1 MSFEWIADSNA
12 PRCKTGLPLFS
23 AAQIRDLEQ
32 LAAASASQPRL
43 MEAAGLAVARWAL
56 ALTPHAQSFWIV
68 CGNGNN
74 GGDGAEA
81 AIHLKKWGKTVHVTT
96 LPSDK
101 PPPADARRAWTRL
114 AAAGIATHET
124 PPEHWD
130 VCIDALVGIGLTAP
144 PSDKLAALIDI
155 INRAGKPTL
164 CIDTPTGLD
173 ADTGNVPGA
182 SVKASATLSL
192 LGLKPGLFTHQGRDV
207 CGDIWLHTLGIPS
220 DSHEH
225 CGTLNPAPPSQK
237 RAHDSHKGSYGDVA
251 IVGGAPGMQG
261 AAILAASAALLGGA
275 GRVYLCTLGKESS
288 LDHSIPVDLMLQRY
302 TDLPIHNLTMVV
314 GCGGGESVH
323 EHLEHAIHSADKLVL
338 DADALNILSR
348 TPSWISKIAARAPDA
363 TILTPHPLEAARLLD
378 SNTAGVQASRLESAQ
393 ALANIYR
400 CTVILKGSG
409 SIIASPG
416 RKPRINPSG
425 NARLAVA
432 GTGDVLAGL
441 CGALLA
447 QRHSAWQAASEACYL
462 HGQMAAQQAT
472 SKAFS
477 ASRLLDLI

>member
-12 PRCKTGLPLFS
+12 PRCNTGLPLFS
-23 AAQIRDLEQ
+23 AAQIRNLEQ
-32 LAAASASQPRL
+32 LTAVSASQPRL

-56 ALTPHAQSFWIV
+56 ALAPHAQSFWIV

-81 AIHLKKWGKTVHVTT
+81 AIHLRNWAKTVHVTA
-96 LPSDK
+96 LSSDK
-101 PPPADARRAWTRL
+101 PPPADAYQAWARL
-114 AAAGIATHET
+114 AAAGIARHEA

-130 VCIDALVGIGLTAP
+130 VCIDALVGIGLTSP
-144 PSDKLAALIDI
+144 PTDRLAALIDI
-155 INRAGKPTL
+155 INRAGKPIL
-164 CIDTPTGLD
+164 CVDVPSGLNV
-173 ADTGNVPGA
+173 DTGSVPGA
-182 SVKASATLSL
+182 VVKASATLSL

-207 CGDIWLHTLGIPS
+207 CGDIWLHTLGVPS
-220 DSHEH
+220 DSHEY
-225 CGTLNPAPPSQK
+225 CGTLNPAPRSQK

-261 AAILAASAALLGGA
+261 AAILAASAALFGGA
-275 GRVYLCTLGKESS
+275 GRVYVCMLGKESS
-288 LDHSIPVDLMLQRY
+288 LEHAIPADLMLRRY

-314 GCGGGESVH
+314 GCGGGESVQ
-323 EHLEHAIHSADKLVL
+323 EHLEHAIHSADNLVL
-338 DADALNILSR
+338 DADALNTLSR
-348 TPSWISKIAARAPDA
+348 APSWISKITARAPDS
-363 TILTPHPLEAARLLD
+363 TILTPHPLEAARLLG
-378 SNTAGVQASRLESAQ
+378 SNTAGVQAHRLESAQ
-393 ALANIYR
+393 ALADIYR

-409 SIIASPG
+409 SIIAAPG

-462 HGQMAAQQAT
+462 HGQMADEQAT
-472 SKAFS
+472 SKALS